1 MTSIQ
6 AMIMI
11 KLRKATMNYSF
22 TSKKAAKPGRVMKPS
37 YLPRF
42 DVVEVSAEVDE
53 AKAFALPPAD
63 FKQVPDTAM
72 RNFANKL
79 MAKR

>member
-1 MTSIQ
+1 
-6 AMIMI
+6 
-11 KLRKATMNYSF
+11 MNYSF
-22 TSKKAAKPGRVMKPS
+22 TSKKAAKPGRYETS

>member
-1 MTSIQ
+1 
-6 AMIMI
+6 
-11 KLRKATMNYSF
+11 MNYSF
-22 TSKKAAKPGRVMKPS
+22 YFEKAETWKGYETS
-37 YLPRF
+37 YLLRF